1 MKIKAPVAALLNAVA
16 FANSA
21 VQKRH
26 TLPILSNLLI
36 DAREDM
42 IVIIGTDLEAELEY
56 RMPVGGDIEVVE
68 AGKTT
73 LPAKKLHDLLRGI
86 GNNEAIAT
94 IAPDTKNKSG

>member
-56 RMPVGGDIEVVE
+56 RMPV
-68 AGKTT
+68 A
-73 LPAKKLHDLLRGI
+73 
-86 GNNEAIAT
+86 AT
-94 IAPDTKNKSG
+94 SK